1 MLEGMRGGLSLLWT
15 DGREARRF
23 ALGVAPGN
31 DLALALRAPRLPV
44 HVAARETIALGPHG
58 RLRGYVQIPLV
69 PTVMLM
75 SSAASEPQVLLELPT
90 RGLAPEWDD
99 RSGTVYRAV
108 SPLHVRFPVPASE
121 PRAIVPLWIANP
133 TASVAC
139 PGQLPIDLV
148 DAELR
153 VLRGSVVAGPRRLRW
168 SGDALASFLVER
180 RPGALR

>member
-1 MLEGMRGGLSLLWT
+1 MLEGVRGGLSLLWT

-23 ALGVAPGN
+23 ALGVASGG

-44 HVAARETIALGPHG
+44 HVAARETIALGPRG

-69 PTVMLM
+69 PTVTLG
-75 SSAASEPQVLLELPT
+75 SGTSEPLVLLELPT

-99 RSGTVYRAV
+99 RSGTVYRAA
-108 SPLHVRFPVPASE
+108 SPLLVRFPVPAPE

-139 PGQLPIDLV
+139 PGHLPIDLV

-153 VLRGSVVAGPRRLRW
+153 VLRGSVVARPRRLRW